1 MVGQGK
7 TGKRLRIKLTD
18 GDSPTGLGVFLEQ
31 LLERR
36 ALAGIRGPHLITNAS
51 GLRMSYP
58 MLRNRWDEARSDA
71 AQKAAENGDPN
82 LANRIKEFQFRDI
95 RPKAAS
101 EIDDLSHTSRL
112 LGHSKEQ
119 ITKTV
124 YRRIG
129 EIVDPT
135 K

>member
-1 MVGQGK
+1 M
-7 TGKRLRIKLTD
+7 
-18 GDSPTGLGVFLEQ
+18 GVFIEG

-36 ALAGIRGPHLITNAS
+36 KEAGIRNSVLITNS
-51 GLRMSYP
+51 TGLRMSYA
-58 MLRNRWDEARSDA
+58 MLRNRWDEARSDTA
-71 AQKAAENGDPN
+71 KAAETSGDPA
-82 LANRIKEFQFRDI
+82 LADRIRQFQFRDI

-101 EIDDLSHTSRL
+101 EIDSISDASKL

-124 YRRIG
+124 YRRVG
-129 EIVDPT
+129 EVVNPT

>member
-1 MVGQGK
+1 VAG
-7 TGKRLRIKLTD
+7 TRSFLD
-18 GDSPTGLGVFLEQ
+18 G

-36 ALAGIRGPHLITNAS
+36 ALNGIKGPHLITNAS

-58 MLRNRWDEARSDA
+58 MLRNRWDEARTNA
-71 AQKAAENGDPN
+71 ARKAIEAGDHD
-82 LANRIKEFQFRDI
+82 LADRIRQFQFRDI
-95 RPKAAS
+95 HPKAAS
-101 EIDDLSHTSRL
+101 EISDLNHASRL

-124 YRRIG
+124 YRRVG
-129 EIVDPT
+129 EIVEPT